1 MTSSGSCIEKTVST
15 EPLIL
20 RPPVGNEVYGQP
32 KVWFRSPFSNGPN
45 QGGRRRSFY
54 HCLLSTLLALIAV
67 IMVLV
72 ILFILGVSPFSSDHR
87 PLYGS
92 QLSQQSVC
100 RVFIPVLKLQMTELI
115 SADDNMFNVTVF
127 GGALT
132 GIHTLRILHLCKD
145 GLTVIRTNERCYI
158 RPMGRDWRRVCSNG
172 YMRNLQYLIFMTAHP
187 IMSLLQNGRGLQT
200 SVEARLTDE
209 LWFMEQPIPETIRNS
224 HISAWCEGVPA
235 FRLLSNQPSE
245 GFSID
250 PLIMPDVPVE
260 PAPSP
265 VNLAANDDDDDDTTE
280 VLETMRQGSSSLAIG
295 DGSDPDALEPGEIS
309 DDSSTVVRVPRH
321 TNATK
326 FHGEVDRQNVQPKRC
341 HLIASVLEGGP
352 LDSKT
357 GQTLVIRDKIF
368 SCTS

>member
-1 MTSSGSCIEKTVST
+1 MTSPGSCIEKTVST

-20 RPPVGNEVYGQP
+20 RPPVGAEVYGQP
-32 KVWFRSPFSNGPN
+32 RVWFRSPFSNGLN
-45 QGGRRRSFY
+45 QGGRRRLFY

-72 ILFILGVSPFSSDHR
+72 ILFILGVSPFSSDHH
-87 PLYGS
+87 PFYGS
-92 QLSQQSVC
+92 HLSQPSMC

-172 YMRNLQYLIFMTAHP
+172 YMRNLQ
-187 IMSLLQNGRGLQT
+187 NGHGLQT

-224 HISAWCEGVPA
+224 HISAWCEGAPA

-260 PAPSP
+260 PAPTP
-265 VNLAANDDDDDDTTE
+265 VNLAADDDDDDNAE
-280 VLETMRQGSSSLAIG
+280 VLETMRQGSSSLGVA
-295 DGSDPDALEPGEIS
+295 DANDADTLEPGDIS
-309 DDSSTVVRVPRH
+309 DDSSSVVRVPRH

-326 FHGEVDRQNVQPKRC
+326 LHSEVDRQSIQPKRC
-341 HLIASVLEGGP
+341 RLVASVLEGGP
-352 LDSKT
+352 LDSKS
-357 GQTLVIRDKIF
+357 GQTSVTRDKIF

>member
-1 MTSSGSCIEKTVST
+1 RCPPKPVGCCVTHFTVVWLTPFWFSFDFHKDGFMVLSSNLAEFFWNPSIVNIVNNSSFCKMTSSGSCIEKTVST

-20 RPPVGNEVYGQP
+20 RPPVGTEVYGQP
-32 KVWFRSPFSNGPN
+32 KVWFRSPFFNGPN
-45 QGGRRRSFY
+45 QGGRRRLFY

-72 ILFILGVSPFSSDHR
+72 ILFILGVSPFSSDHHH
-87 PLYGS
+87 LYGS

-172 YMRNLQYLIFMTAHP
+172 YMRNLQ
-187 IMSLLQNGRGLQT
+187 NRRGLQT

-250 PLIMPDVPVE
+250 PLIMVCYTLSDSLTTAGVIMT
-260 PAPSP
+260 SR
-265 VNLAANDDDDDDTTE
+265 ANIVVYTF
-280 VLETMRQGSSSLAIG
+280 SLK
-295 DGSDPDALEPGEIS
+295 
-309 DDSSTVVRVPRH
+309 TVDH
-321 TNATK
+321 
-326 FHGEVDRQNVQPKRC
+326 
-341 HLIASVLEGGP
+341 
-352 LDSKT
+352 
-357 GQTLVIRDKIF
+357 F
-368 SCTS
+368 SH

>member
-1 MTSSGSCIEKTVST
+1 MRTSRVDFSWNPSSVNVAHNSSFYKMTSPGSCIEKTVST

-20 RPPVGNEVYGQP
+20 RPPVGAEVYGQP
-32 KVWFRSPFSNGPN
+32 RVWFRSPFASGPN
-45 QGGRRRSFY
+45 QGGRRRLFY

-72 ILFILGVSPFSSDHR
+72 ILFILGVSPFSSEHH

-92 QLSQQSVC
+92 HLSQQSMC

-172 YMRNLQYLIFMTAHP
+172 YLRNLQ
-187 IMSLLQNGRGLQT
+187 NGHGLQT

-250 PLIMPDVPVE
+250 PLIMATSRMTHHLWFEFPVTQMRRNYT
-260 PAPSP
+260 AK
-265 VNLAANDDDDDDTTE
+265 LADKVFSLNVATWLLAFSRVLHWTTK
-280 VLETMRQGSSSLAIG
+280 VARRLLQG
-295 DGSDPDALEPGEIS
+295 
-309 DDSSTVVRVPRH
+309 TR
-321 TNATK
+321 
-326 FHGEVDRQNVQPKRC
+326 
-341 HLIASVLEGGP
+341 
-352 LDSKT
+352 
-357 GQTLVIRDKIF
+357 
-368 SCTS
+368 